1 MAGHLFT
8 ETVNRPVGDL
18 TGDILRGASTLRTA
32 ATGTSNIISPYGGH
46 LVDLMVPA
54 EELAEARAYASTLPS
69 LQVSPRVV
77 CDLEMLACGAFSPVD
92 RFMNEADFRGVL
104 HNMRLDDG
112 TLFPIPVTLPVAADA
127 GLNVGMDIAL
137 RDSMNDLLAI
147 MTIEELYPW
156 DPADLAERVLG
167 TQDSKHPLVNEM
179 SRWGRLNASGRL
191 RVLQLP
197 RHYDFRELRRTPAET
212 REILAQT
219 GHENVVAF
227 QTRNPM
233 HRVHEELTKRASEA
247 VDGVLLLHPAVGMT
261 KPGDVDHYTRVRV
274 YKALAENYYD
284 PDRIVLSLLP
294 IAMRMA
300 GPKEAI
306 WHAIIRRNYGANH
319 FIVGRDHAGPGKD
332 STGQPF
338 YGPYDAQYLVREY
351 EDEIGVQMVPFSEL
365 LYLPD
370 EDRYEEAS
378 RIPEGTRTATI
389 SGTQV
394 REEFLGKGRLLP
406 AWFTRPESAE
416 ILAES
421 YPPRHRQGIC
431 LWFTGLSGAG
441 KSTTAAV
448 LSVLLLESGRQ
459 VTELDG
465 DVVRTQ
471 LSKGLGFTRD
481 DRDTNILRIGF
492 VASEIVRHGGTVMC
506 AAVSPY
512 RETRDA
518 VRAMMG
524 EDEFIEVFVDTPLSV
539 CEQRDVKGM
548 YAKARRGE
556 IKEFTGISDPYESP
570 LNPEITLDTV
580 GFTPEDNARRIM
592 AELARRGFVR
602 WDPALNA

>member
-1 MAGHLFT
+1 MGNGKPGGVFLLQT
-8 ETVNRPVGDL
+8 
-18 TGDILRGASTLRTA
+18 STATA
-32 ATGTSNIISPYGGH
+32 TTLIPPYGGH
-46 LVDLMVPA
+46 LVDLRVPA

-69 LQVSPRVV
+69 LQLSPRMV
-77 CDLEMLACGAFSPVD
+77 CDLELLATGAFSPLD
-92 RFMNEADFRGVL
+92 RFMGEADFRGVL
-104 HNMRLDDG
+104 HEMRLADG
-112 TLFPIPVTLPVAADA
+112 TLFPMPITLPVAADA
-127 GLNVGMDIAL
+127 GLQVGTDIAL

-147 MTIEELYPW
+147 MTVEELYPW
-156 DPADLAERVLG
+156 DPAELAERVLG
-167 TQDSKHPLVNEM
+167 SQDPKHPLVHEM
-179 SRWGRLNASGRL
+179 ARWGRLNASGPL

-197 RHYDFRELRRTPAET
+197 RHYDFRELRRTPAEV
-212 REILAQT
+212 REVLAKT
-219 GHENVVAF
+219 GRQNVVAF
-227 QTRNPM
+227 QTRNPL
-233 HRVHEELTKRASEA
+233 HRVHEELTKRAIDE

-274 YKALAENYYD
+274 YKALAQNYYE

-300 GPKEAI
+300 GPREAI
-306 WHAIIRRNYGANH
+306 WHAIIRRNHGANH
-319 FIVGRDHAGPGKD
+319 FVVGRDHAGPGKD
-332 STGQPF
+332 STGKPF
-338 YGPYDAQYLVREY
+338 FGPYDAQNLVKQY
-351 EDEIGVQMVPFSEL
+351 EDEIGVKVVPFTEL
-365 LYLPD
+365 QYLPD
-370 EDRYEEAS
+370 EDRYEEIA

-406 AWFTRPESAE
+406 AWFTRPETAE
-416 ILAES
+416 ILAEA
-421 YPPRHRQGIC
+421 YPPRHRQGVCIW
-431 LWFTGLSGAG
+431 LTGLSGAG

-448 LSVLLLESGRQ
+448 LSVLLLEAGRQ

-465 DVVRTQ
+465 DIVRTH
-471 LSKGLGFTRD
+471 LSKGLGFSRE

-512 RETRDA
+512 RETREA

-570 LNPEITLDTV
+570 INPEITLDTV
-580 GFTPEDNARRIM
+580 NNTPEENARLIM
-592 AELARRGFVR
+592 EELSRRGFVR
-602 WDPALNA
+602 WQPNEA

>member
-1 MAGHLFT
+1 LQVQT
-8 ETVNRPVGDL
+8 RT
-18 TGDILRGASTLRTA
+18 TA
-32 ATGTSNIISPYGGH
+32 ATTLIPPYGGR
-46 LVDLMVPA
+46 LVDLLVP
-54 EELAEARAYASTLPS
+54 EDELAEARDYASTLPS
-69 LQVSPRVV
+69 LQMSPRVV
-77 CDLEMLACGAFSPVD
+77 CDLELLASGGFSPLD
-92 RFMNEADFRGVL
+92 RFMGEADFRGVL
-104 HNMRLDDG
+104 HEMRLADG

-127 GLNVGMDIAL
+127 GLRVGTDIAL

-167 TQDSKHPLVNEM
+167 TQDSRHPLVHEM
-179 SRWGRLNASGRL
+179 ARWGRLNASGAI
-191 RVLQLP
+191 RVLQVP
-197 RHYDFRELRRTPAET
+197 RHYDFQDLRRTPAQT
-212 REILAQT
+212 RTVLAQT
-219 GHENVVAF
+219 GRQNVVAF
-227 QTRNPM
+227 QTRNPL
-233 HRVHEELTKRASEA
+233 HRVHEELTKRAIAE
-247 VDGVLLLHPAVGMT
+247 VDGVLLLHPSVGMT
-261 KPGDVDHYTRVRV
+261 KPGDVDHYTRVRT
-274 YKALAENYYD
+274 YKALAQNYYD

-294 IAMRMA
+294 LAMRMA
-300 GPKEAI
+300 GPREAL
-306 WHAIIRRNYGANH
+306 WHAIIRRNHGANH
-319 FIVGRDHAGPGKD
+319 MVVGRDHAGPGKD
-332 STGQPF
+332 STGKPF
-338 YGPYDAQYLVREY
+338 YGPYDAQNLVRQY
-351 EDEIGVQMVPFSEL
+351 QDEVGVTMMPFSEL

-370 EDRYEEAS
+370 EDRYEETS
-378 RIPEGTRTATI
+378 KIPEGTRTATI

-406 AWFTRPESAE
+406 AWFTRPETAE
-416 ILAES
+416 ILAEA
-421 YPPRHRQGIC
+421 YPPRHRQGLCIW
-431 LWFTGLSGAG
+431 LTGLSGSG

-448 LSVLLLESGRQ
+448 LSVLLLEAGRQ

-465 DVVRTQ
+465 DVVRTH
-471 LSKGLGFTRD
+471 LSKGLGFTRE

-580 GFTPEDNARRIM
+580 GFTPEENARRIM

-602 WDPALNA
+602 WDPAHSA

>member
-1 MAGHLFT
+1 LQ
-8 ETVNRPVGDL
+8 
-18 TGDILRGASTLRTA
+18 TA

-69 LQVSPRVV
+69 LQISPRVV
-77 CDLEMLACGAFSPVD
+77 CDLEMLACGAFSPLD

-104 HNMRLDDG
+104 HDMRLADG

-127 GLNVGMDIAL
+127 GLKPGTDIAL

-156 DPADLAERVLG
+156 DPTDLAERVLG
-167 TQDSKHPLVNEM
+167 TQDARHPLVNEM

-191 RVLQLP
+191 RVLQGP
-197 RHYDFRELRRTPAET
+197 RHYDFQELRRTPAET
-212 REILAQT
+212 REILALT
-219 GHENVVAF
+219 GHANVVAF

-233 HRVHEELTKRASEA
+233 HRVHEELTKRATEA

-332 STGQPF
+332 SNGQPF

-406 AWFTRPESAE
+406 AWFTRPETAE

-421 YPPRHRQGIC
+421 YPPRHRQGLCI
-431 LWFTGLSGAG
+431 WFTGLSGAG

-448 LSVLLLESGRQ
+448 LSVLLLEAGRQ

-465 DVVRTQ
+465 DVVRTH
-471 LSKGLGFTRD
+471 LSKGLGFSRE

-518 VRAMMG
+518 VRALMD
-524 EDEFIEVFVDTPLSV
+524 EDQFIEVFVDTPLAV

-556 IKEFTGISDPYESP
+556 IKEFTGISDPYEPP

-580 GFTPEDNARRIM
+580 SSTSEMNARRIM
-592 AELARRGFVR
+592 DELARRGFVR
-602 WDPALNA
+602 WQAGVTV

>member
-1 MAGHLFT
+1 LQVQT
-8 ETVNRPVGDL
+8 RT
-18 TGDILRGASTLRTA
+18 TA
-32 ATGTSNIISPYGGH
+32 ATTLIPPYGGR
-46 LVDLMVPA
+46 LVDLLVP
-54 EELAEARAYASTLPS
+54 EDELAEARDYASTLPS
-69 LQVSPRVV
+69 LQMSPRVV
-77 CDLEMLACGAFSPVD
+77 CDLELLASGGFSPLD
-92 RFMNEADFRGVL
+92 RFMGEADFRGVL
-104 HNMRLDDG
+104 HEMRLADG

-127 GLNVGMDIAL
+127 GLRVGTDIAL

-167 TQDSKHPLVNEM
+167 TQDSRHPLVHEM
-179 SRWGRLNASGRL
+179 ARWGRLNASGAI
-191 RVLQLP
+191 RVLQVP
-197 RHYDFRELRRTPAET
+197 RHYDFQDLRRTPAQT
-212 REILAQT
+212 RTVLAQT
-219 GHENVVAF
+219 GRQNVVAF
-227 QTRNPM
+227 QTRNPL
-233 HRVHEELTKRASEA
+233 HRVHEELTKRAIAE
-247 VDGVLLLHPAVGMT
+247 VDGVLLLHPSVGMT
-261 KPGDVDHYTRVRV
+261 KPGDVDHYTRVRT
-274 YKALAENYYD
+274 YKALAQNYYD

-294 IAMRMA
+294 LAMRMA
-300 GPKEAI
+300 GPREAL
-306 WHAIIRRNYGANH
+306 WHAIIRRNHGANH
-319 FIVGRDHAGPGKD
+319 MVVGRDHAGPGKD
-332 STGQPF
+332 STGKPF
-338 YGPYDAQYLVREY
+338 YGPYDAQNLVRQY
-351 EDEIGVQMVPFSEL
+351 QDEVGVTMMPFSEL

-370 EDRYEEAS
+370 EDRYEETS
-378 RIPEGTRTATI
+378 KIPEGTRTATI

-406 AWFTRPESAE
+406 AWFTRPETAE
-416 ILAES
+416 ILAEA
-421 YPPRHRQGIC
+421 YPPRHRQGLCIW
-431 LWFTGLSGAG
+431 LTGLSGSG

-448 LSVLLLESGRQ
+448 LSVLLLEAGRQ

-465 DVVRTQ
+465 DVVRTH
-471 LSKGLGFTRD
+471 LSKGLGFTRE

-580 GFTPEDNARRIM
+580 GFTPEENARRIM

-602 WDPALNA
+602 WDPAHSS